1 MNNNVHSAL
10 QGTKTQENLTDAFS
24 GEARSC
30 IRYRIF
36 SKLAKESGD
45 PVLADMLREMSDN
58 ELEHAELWL
67 GYLGETDGNIKNLE
81 SLIASEDYE
90 STVMYPEF
98 AAEAKDEGF
107 GEISK
112 KMSYASNAEA
122 NHARML
128 ADYLAAMKD
137 GSLYSGDS
145 DTLWVCTN
153 CGYTH
158 TGNTAPER
166 CPLCSYPQKYYVK
179 AQ

>member
-67 GYLGETDGNIKNLE
+67 GYLGETDGNTKNLE
-81 SLIASEDYE
+81 
-90 STVMYPEF
+90 
-98 AAEAKDEGF
+98 
-107 GEISK
+107 
-112 KMSYASNAEA
+112 
-122 NHARML
+122 
-128 ADYLAAMKD
+128 
-137 GSLYSGDS
+137 
-145 DTLWVCTN
+145 
-153 CGYTH
+153 
-158 TGNTAPER
+158 
-166 CPLCSYPQKYYVK
+166 
-179 AQ
+179 